1 MDEGEIHPNISN
13 HYVLEARQRVIF
25 NGSLTFNF
33 FRFIMSFI
41 TPILCTYFQSGKI
54 ECVKKIPSFMFPMSN
69 CTGL

>member
-33 FRFIMSFI
+33 SRFIMSFV

-54 ECVKKIPSFMFPMSN
+54 ECVKTIPLFMLPVSN
-69 CTGL
+69 GTGL